1 MIIHGN
7 NLKGINMAKNYLMKL
22 NKIVDNDDVYID
34 ALLASPDI
42 DNIKTIQ
49 VAPDEYLYVQKS
61 TRDGCNGVFLYMA
74 ISDTDDVLVI
84 QGNDVAQKP
93 LADGET
99 NIHQSAFVY
108 IFDNNIIF
116 CAEHNM
122 SIYWVK
128 RYIAEI
134 FSDKNCSI
142 KPHYDPNALSKIK
155 NIKSISLTGVQE
167 LRTGDER
174 IQRLLRQTKANTPEE
189 LFSKYEIGIS
199 LKIKRR
205 TFRKRL
211 ELQRE
216 AEAKQAEV
224 DASVKNYLE
233 ELDIAEN
240 QYVVRFGNNQSISN
254 NNLCIKKRIHMDI
267 MPNFEQKKDNM
278 FNRLVSWKRELNQ
291 DNII

>member
-1 MIIHGN
+1 
-7 NLKGINMAKNYLMKL
+7 MARTYLMKL
-22 NKIVDNDDVYID
+22 NKIMDDDDVYID
-34 ALLASPDI
+34 ALLASPDV
-42 DNIKTIQ
+42 DDIKIIQ

-61 TRDGCNGVFLYMA
+61 TRHGCDGVFLYMA

-84 QGNDVAQKP
+84 QGNGVAQKP
-93 LADGET
+93 LAEGET

-108 IFDNNIIF
+108 LFNNNIIF

-134 FSDKNCSI
+134 FPDKNCSI
-142 KPHYDPNALSKIK
+142 KPHYDPDALSKIK

-167 LRTGDER
+167 IQTGDER
-174 IQRLLRQTKANTPEE
+174 IQQLLRQTKANAPEE
-189 LFSKYEIGIS
+189 LFSKYDIGIS

-205 TFRKRL
+205 TFRKKL

-216 AEAKQAEV
+216 AEVKQAEV
-224 DASVKNYLE
+224 DASIKNYLE

-240 QYVVRFGNNQSISN
+240 QYVVRFGNNQSMAN

-278 FNRLVSWKRELNQ
+278 FNRLVSWKLELNQ